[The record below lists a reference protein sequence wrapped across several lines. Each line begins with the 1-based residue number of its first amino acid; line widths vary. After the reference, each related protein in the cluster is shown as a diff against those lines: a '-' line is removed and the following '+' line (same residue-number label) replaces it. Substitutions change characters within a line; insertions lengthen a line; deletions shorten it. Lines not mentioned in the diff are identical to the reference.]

1 MATRDADEDNGDA
14 DNGDADKTNLHK
26 GDFSVGDASKNAAD
40 TNAFQAPLEDTV
52 APKSADSPADSP
64 VDPDVTS
71 VGQVFKPEQTLDF
84 SVSQSTK
91 YKIEIPGYE
100 LIHEL
105 GRGAMGVVYKACQ
118 IRADR
123 IVALKLMIN
132 IDHARPEE
140 IERFTVEAQSSA
152 RLHHPNIVQVYEVG
166 QSDQSPY
173 FTQEFVSG
181 GTLSRKIAKQML
193 GHAEVAK
200 VMHTLAV
207 AVAYAHSR
215 NIVHRDLKPLNI
227 LLDENGI
234 PKIADFGLARRMED
248 QSHLTQDGA
257 ILGTPSYMAPEQ
269 ASGNSNAIGPL
280 SDVYALGA
288 ILYELLTGR
297 PPFKGATVWEVIQQ
311 VRSTEPVPPSQLQ
324 AGVPADLETICLK
337 CLQKAPDNRY
347 ESAQHLAEDLQ
358 RHIRNEPIL
367 ARPIGQWERMV
378 RLCKRNP
385 REARLVGVVA
395 GLLTC
400 FAVVASWTAYR
411 VNQDRLQIKKHRDEI
426 SKQKD
431 EITREKGISDERLT
445 LYRSTVSKMVNRA
458 PRLLDGAPIGTGT
471 RNELMRLL
479 NDILNPSED
488 SDDSGIVGSAKK
500 WGRMAI
506 AIREGEIVLV
516 EALALKKNSGEE
528 TIIQER
534 FEKAIER
541 FMESERIATEVYES
555 PEPDRAKAA
564 SNLALAIVR
573 VAQTRFAADRSKAKE
588 CIPLHQR
595 AIELKRE
602 ALSSPILPGGNSK
615 PHNESQLGEELV
627 RYSEFLLNIGKT
639 NLKFVEK
646 ARGYLKEAEELQL
659 SALSVVV
666 ETPEIEEDARNR
678 LALTYRRL
686 ASAALLLGD
695 LPAVNQ
701 SYELSVSNYLAL
713 LEKSGYRYN
722 FRQNLVGCATE
733 YGDYLLE
740 THADPERI
748 EQQYRLAMDSLHN
761 MVQTPEM
768 ISLEQNG
775 LAMGYYRLGLACL
788 RGGKDQ
794 EAESHFLHSAV
805 LREKAYRDAVESLG
819 SGSTMDAVLPKRI
832 DWLLVQARSG
842 MVADVTKTVEELVKR
857 AMSEAPIQSVV
868 SKSGIFLQCSAA
880 LGILSQTTSVRE
892 NSASSEKFQ
901 SQAIK
906 SLGKAIDAGYRD
918 VNHLKSDADFEWLS
932 QSVAMKSIED
942 KILAIADPVP
952 LAP

>member
-1 MATRDADEDNGDA
+1 MESIFSGD
-14 DNGDADKTNLHK
+14 
-26 GDFSVGDASKNAAD
+26 D
-40 TNAFQAPLEDTV
+40 TYAFQAPLEDT
-52 APKSADSPADSP
+52 ALPKFADSP

-91 YKIEIPGYE
+91 YKIDIPGYE

-248 QSHLTQDGA
+248 QSHLTQDGT

-280 SDVYALGA
+280 SDVYSLGA

-297 PPFKGATVWEVIQQ
+297 PPFKGASVWEVIQQ

-337 CLQKAPDNRY
+337 CLQKSPDKRY
-347 ESAQHLAEDLQ
+347 ESAQHLADDLQ

-385 REARLVGVVA
+385 REARLLGLVA

-411 VNQDRLQIKKHRDEI
+411 VNQDRIQIKKQRDEI
-426 SKQKD
+426 AQQRD
-431 EITREKGISDERLT
+431 EIIKEKGISDDRLT
-445 LYRSTVSKMVNRA
+445 LYRSAVSKMVNRA
-458 PRLLDGAPIGTGT
+458 PRLLDGALIGSGT
-471 RNELMRLL
+471 RNELTSLL
-479 NDILNPSED
+479 NDILNQSED
-488 SDDSGIVGSAKK
+488 SNLDEQSIVGSANH
-500 WGRMAI
+500 WGRLAI
-506 AIREGEIVLV
+506 AIREGESLLG
-516 EALALKKNSGEE
+516 EAIALQSNLAEE
-528 TIIQER
+528 SNIKDH
-534 FEKAIER
+534 FEKALER
-541 FMESERIATEVYES
+541 FKESERIATEVYQS
-555 PEPDRAKAA
+555 AEPDRAKAA
-564 SNLALAIVR
+564 SNLAFAIVR
-573 VAQTRFAADRSKAKE
+573 VAQTQFKLDDSKWKMYV
-588 CIPLHQR
+588 PLFQR

-602 ALSSPILPGGNSK
+602 ALNSPVMSDGDPKPVKESK
-615 PHNESQLGEELV
+615 LGEELV
-627 RYSEFLLNIGKT
+627 RYSEFLLSVGKT
-639 NLKFVEK
+639 NPRFIEK
-646 ARGYLKEAEELQL
+646 NIEKVTEYLKEAESMQL
-659 SALSVVV
+659 SALSAVV

-678 LALTYRRL
+678 LALTYRYL
-686 ASAALLLGD
+686 AQAALIRDD

-701 SYELSVSNYLAL
+701 SFELSVSNYML
-713 LEKSGYRYN
+713 LIEKSGYRYG
-722 FRQNLVGCATE
+722 FRKNLVACVNE
-733 YGDYLLE
+733 YGDYLLK
-740 THADPERI
+740 THADTENIER
-748 EQQYRLAMDSLHN
+748 QYRLAMDSLKE

-768 ISLEQNG
+768 ISLEQKG
-775 LAMGYYRLGLACL
+775 LALGYYRLGLACL
-788 RGGKDQ
+788 RGGKDR
-794 EAESHFLHSAV
+794 EAENHFRHCEV
-805 LREKAYRDAVESLG
+805 LREKAYRDATESLG
-819 SGSTMDAVLPKRI
+819 NGSTTDAVLPQRI
-832 DWLLVQARSG
+832 DWMLAQARSG
-842 MVADVTKTVEELVKR
+842 MLADVTKTVEELDKR
-857 AMSEAPIQSVV
+857 ALSEVLIQSVV
-868 SKSGIFLQCSAA
+868 STQDIFLQCSAA
-880 LGILSQTTSVRE
+880 LGILSYSTAVQPNDTSFDELR
-892 NSASSEKFQ
+892 SR
-901 SQAIK
+901 AIK
-906 SLGKAIDAGYRD
+906 FLNKAIEAGYKD
-918 VNHLKSDADFEWLS
+918 TNYLKTDADFEWLEKTD
-932 QSVAMKSIED
+932 AMDSIEA
-942 KILAIADPVP
+942 KIKAMTDQVVKPN
-952 LAP
+952 